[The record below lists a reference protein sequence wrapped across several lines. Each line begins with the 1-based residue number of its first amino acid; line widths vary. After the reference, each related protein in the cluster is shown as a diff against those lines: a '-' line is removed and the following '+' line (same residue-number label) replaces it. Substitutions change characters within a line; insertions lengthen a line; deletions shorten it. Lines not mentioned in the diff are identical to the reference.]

1 MRLEFGDDAL
11 ERLAYEAGSTADGW
25 STDVVRRFRRVLQM
39 IDAATGPE
47 DLEALLSLRVR
58 PTVVNGAR
66 GATLRIDDA
75 HRLRISYLDADGTP
89 TAIIE
94 AVEKH

>member
-1 MRLEFGDDAL
+1 MHVL
-11 ERLAYEAGSTADGW
+11 
-25 STDVVRRFRRVLQM
+25 RRFRRALQM
-39 IDAATGPE
+39 IAAAIRPE

-58 PTVVNGAR
+58 PTVVNGTR

-75 HRLRISYLDADGTP
+75 HQLRISYLDPDGTP

-94 AVEKH
+94 AVEKQ

>member
-11 ERLAYEAGSTADGW
+11 ERLAYEAGSTAVGW
-25 STDVVRRFRRVLQM
+25 PMHVVRRFRRVLQM
-39 IDAATGPE
+39 IIAATRPE

-58 PTVVNGAR
+58 PTAVNGTR

-75 HRLRISYLDADGTP
+75 HQLCISYLDPDGTP

>member
-1 MRLEFGDDAL
+1 ML

-25 STDVVRRFRRVLQM
+25 PTSVVRRFRRVLQM
-39 IDAATGPE
+39 IDAATRPE

-58 PTVVNGAR
+58 PTTMNGTR
-66 GATLRIDDA
+66 GATIRIDDV
-75 HRLRISYLDADGTP
+75 HRLRISYLDTDGTP

-94 AVEKH
+94 AVEQH

>member
-25 STDVVRRFRRVLQM
+25 STHVVRRFRRVLQM
-39 IDAATGPE
+39 IDAAPRPE
-47 DLEALLSLRVR
+47 DLEALLSLRVQ
-58 PTVVNGAR
+58 PTAMNGTR

-75 HRLRISYLDADGTP
+75 HRLRVTYLDPDGTP

>member
-1 MRLEFGDDAL
+1 ML
-11 ERLAYEAGSTADGW
+11 ERLAYEAGSTAYGW
-25 STDVVRRFRRVLQM
+25 STSVLRRFRRVLQM
-39 IDAATGPE
+39 IDAATRPE

-58 PTVVNGAR
+58 PATVKGTR

-75 HRLRISYLDADGTP
+75 HRLRISYLDTDGKP

-94 AVEKH
+94 AVEQQ